1 MREMDGMDIKEHLPI
16 GFFET
21 VRSTNWIER
30 RDMLSAL
37 IDNLS
42 HYPRIDPKIKYNEI
56 LAELKMV
63 GNFECLILIISK
75 DSNIVVVI
83 LALRALTAFVK
94 GLRKNFVKYIPM
106 VLLHVLEKFK
116 EKKPSVKEAVVDCL
130 SLIAE
135 YCDTTMLSSPICEAL
150 EKATNPTVKANIDQ
164 WIYYILC
171 QYQRSAVPITFIRSI
186 APYLVKHS
194 KDSDPDVRERSCMVF
209 GAILRLVEEKVTASI
224 ADDVF
229 GDKTKSKKII
239 EYSEKAEKD
248 FEKYRQARIGTDIAL
263 ESCALSGN
271 MECHKEAAG
280 GLVQADTA
288 ISSWELLTETKISDK
303 IPHDI
308 QLKLASRE
316 WIDRKATLEMLYN
329 ILENNPRLCPDEDHS
344 ELIGILCKI
353 LEKDT
358 NINVAAVAAKC
369 ITGFAN
375 GLRYKFA
382 VFIPKIYVSV
392 FEKFKEKKLILRQPL
407 IVLCDVLALL
417 TPLSTYIEVVRI
429 ALQKPNPQIKTQ
441 TALFLSRLLRQHN
454 VHTLP
459 LDCITQKLGP
469 ALTKLSFDAD
479 PDSREASFVAVGAIM
494 RIVGE
499 NVVNDCC
506 SEIMHDINKSTKVRQ
521 NCESLIRE
529 FGLNASAS
537 ILKLHQRTCSTVV
550 PSKVGSHK
558 SLNADA
564 RMIFQDLNLHQLKL
578 KRFLCD
584 IGFGRSSNFR
594 AELNIET
601 FQDTKCNIKTTK
613 KVRSV
618 ISKSKFNSIQ
628 VQETNATKNREK
640 NSSSEKDIFFD
651 ASEEV
656 DVLSGSSSDPDNSLG
671 RNETYIVDER
681 ERGRQCLDF
690 GAAQTICFSTFYW
703 ECFHVLSTSGTAITE
718 ESVPLQSVSREI
730 KQSGTANVRIPSDR
744 SGGSRLPTL
753 TLRGT
758 SGSRIPIPVYKRT

>member
-56 LAELKMV
+56 LAELKM
-63 GNFECLILIISK
+63 IISK

-564 RMIFQDLNLHQLKL
+564 RM
-578 KRFLCD
+578 
-584 IGFGRSSNFR
+584 
-594 AELNIET
+594 
-601 FQDTKCNIKTTK
+601 DTKCNIKTTK

-618 ISKSKFNSIQ
+618 ISKSKFNSATVPAIRIQSAHSAVSTASVEVKCIQ

-681 ERGRQCLDF
+681 ER
-690 GAAQTICFSTFYW
+690 
-703 ECFHVLSTSGTAITE
+703 GTAITE

>member
-1 MREMDGMDIKEHLPI
+1 MRKMDGVDVKEHLPI

-30 RDMLSAL
+30 RDVLSAL

-42 HYPRIDPKIKYNEI
+42 HYPHIDPKIKYSEI
-56 LAELKMV
+56 LAELKM
-63 GNFECLILIISK
+63 IISK
-75 DSNIVVVI
+75 DSNIVVVT
-83 LALRALTAFVK
+83 LALRALAAFVK
-94 GLRKNFVKYIPM
+94 GLRKNFMKYIPM

-116 EKKPSVKEAVVDCL
+116 EKKASVKEAVVDCL

-135 YCDTTMLSSPICEAL
+135 YCDATMLSSPICEAL
-150 EKATNPTVKANIDQ
+150 EKTTNPTVKANIDQ

-171 QYQRSAVPITFIRSI
+171 HYQRSAVPIAFIRSI

-194 KDSDPDVRERSCMVF
+194 KDSDPDVREGSCMVF

-229 GDKTKSKKII
+229 CDKTKSKKII

-248 FEKYRQARIGTDIAL
+248 FEEYRQARIETDITL
-263 ESCALSGN
+263 ESCSLSGN
-271 MECHKEAAG
+271 MECHKESVG
-280 GLVQADTA
+280 GLVQSNAA
-288 ISSWELLTETKISDK
+288 ISSWELLAETKISDK

-308 QLKLASRE
+308 QLKLASKK

-344 ELIGILCKI
+344 ELIGILCKL

-382 VFIPKIYVSV
+382 IFIPKIYVSV

-407 IVLCDVLALL
+407 IVLCDVLALF

-454 VHTLP
+454 MHTLP
-459 LDCITQKLGP
+459 LDCVTQRLGP

-479 PDSREASFVAVGAIM
+479 PDSREASFAAIGAIM
-494 RIVGE
+494 RIAGE

-521 NCESLIRE
+521 NCESLIQE

-537 ILKLHQRTCSTVV
+537 ILQLHQRTCSIIA

-564 RMIFQDLNLHQLKL
+564 RMD
-578 KRFLCD
+578 
-584 IGFGRSSNFR
+584 S
-594 AELNIET
+594 
-601 FQDTKCNIKTTK
+601 KCNIKTTK
-613 KVRSV
+613 KVPHRV
-618 ISKSKFNSIQ
+618 ISKSKFNSATGSAIGNQ
-628 VQETNATKNREK
+628 SAHFVFSTASTKLKCIHVQETNTTRNHEK

-651 ASEEV
+651 ASEGV
-656 DVLSGSSSDPDNSLG
+656 DVLSGSSSDPDNSLR
-671 RNETYIVDER
+671 RNETYIVDEKS
-681 ERGRQCLDF
+681 RQCLEF
-690 GAAQTICFSTFYW
+690 W
-703 ECFHVLSTSGTAITE
+703 GTAITE
-718 ESVPLQSVSREI
+718 GSVPLQSASRGI
-730 KQSGTANVRIPSDR
+730 KQSGTASVRIPLDR
-744 SGGSRLPTL
+744 NGGSRLPTL
-753 TLRGT
+753 TLRPT
-758 SGSRIPIPVYKRT
+758 CGSRIPIPVYKRT